1 MNDINLLNSCNLC
14 IRNCK
19 VNRNQNVMG
28 VCKTYNKIKIA
39 RADLHFWEE
48 PCISGENGSGA
59 VFFSN
64 CNLKCVF
71 CQNSKISQNGYGKEI
86 TINRLAE
93 IFMELQNK
101 GANNINLVTP
111 THYVPMIIESIKIAK
126 KKWASLANSL

>member
-19 VNRNQNVMG
+19 VNRNQNVIR

-93 IFMELQNK
+93 IYLWNYKIKEQ
-101 GANNINLVTP
+101 
-111 THYVPMIIESIKIAK
+111 IILI
-126 KKWASLANSL
+126 

>member
-1 MNDINLLNSCNLC
+1 M
-14 IRNCK
+14 
-19 VNRNQNVMG
+19 
-28 VCKTYNKIKIA
+28 
-39 RADLHFWEE
+39 
-48 PCISGENGSGA
+48 
-59 VFFSN
+59 
-64 CNLKCVF
+64 KCVF

-126 KKWASLANSL
+126 KWASLANSL